1 MQKNTFESSGP
12 WWKYGHVWM
21 VVGGP
26 AVVVAACF
34 VTIYLAITRP
44 DPLVNQDRYLRGV
57 EATETMDPK
66 AAAASLAPAGQARN
80 HAATGVAP
88 PAVVPVK

>member
-1 MQKNTFESSGP
+1 MQQNTVKSSGP
-12 WWKYGHVWM
+12 WWKYWHVWM

-26 AVVVAACF
+26 AVVVIACM

-44 DPLVNQDRYLRGV
+44 DPLVNRDRYY
-57 EATETMDPK
+57 EASQTMDPK

-80 HAATGVAP
+80 HAATGVLPAP
-88 PAVVPVK
+88 ASPAK

>member
-1 MQKNTFESSGP
+1 MQEDKFKSSGP

-26 AVVVAACF
+26 AAVVMACF
-34 VTIYLAITRP
+34 FTIYLAVTRP
-44 DPLVNQDRYLRGV
+44 DPLVNQDRYLRSM
-57 EATETMDPK
+57 EANQTMDPK

-88 PAVVPVK
+88 PTADPVK

>member
-1 MQKNTFESSGP
+1 MQQDTFKSTGP

-34 VTIYLAITRP
+34 VTIYLAVTRP
-44 DPLVNQDRYLRGV
+44 DPLVSEDYYLRGIERNKTV
-57 EATETMDPK
+57 DTK

-88 PAVVPVK
+88 SSVDTLK